1 MVAEVD
7 HPLGRLDHAAAPAL
21 GRFERASVLDG
32 GAGGHA
38 TIVLSTGPARERSGV
53 RAEVRPRVDRAVPLK
68 WTRWLSS
75 AAAHGE

>member
-53 RAEVRPRVDRAVPLK
+53 RAEVRPGGATEMDSVAQ
-68 WTRWLSS
+68 LSRGS
-75 AAAHGE
+75 WRMSV